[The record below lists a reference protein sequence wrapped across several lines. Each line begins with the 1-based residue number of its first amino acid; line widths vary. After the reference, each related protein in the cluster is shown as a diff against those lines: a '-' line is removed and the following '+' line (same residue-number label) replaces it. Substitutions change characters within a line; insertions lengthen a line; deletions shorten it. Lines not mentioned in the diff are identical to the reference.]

1 MDGMQLKENYSLKH
15 LNSFGIDITARYFA
29 SFSTWEELESLKN
42 CIPNNTLEKPLILG
56 GGSNIL
62 FTKNF
67 DGAVLKN
74 EILGIRLVAETK
86 DHYIVEAGAGENWH
100 GFVMHCIDNNY
111 AGLENLSLI
120 PGTVGASPIQNIGA
134 YGVEIKDCFHSL
146 DAYHFQDKSVV
157 QFEAKDCS
165 FGYRESV
172 FKKEFK
178 HQLAILKVR
187 FQLSKQPN
195 LTTSYGIIEQEL
207 AKKMINS
214 PSIRDI
220 SNAVI
225 SIRSSKLPDPKII
238 GNAGSFFKNPII
250 PLNLFEQLQNQYP
263 SIPGYSTD
271 IPGYK
276 KIAAGWLI
284 DQSGW
289 KGYRNGDAG
298 CHALQALVLVNYG
311 KATGTEIW
319 NLSNDI
325 IASIQD
331 KFGIALEREVN
342 IL

>member
-1 MDGMQLKENYSLKH
+1 MDGMQLKENHSLKK

-29 SFSTWEELESLKN
+29 SFSTWEELQELKK
-42 CIPNNTLEKPLILG
+42 CIPNNTLENPLILG

-62 FTKNF
+62 FTRNF

-74 EILGIRLVAETK
+74 EILGIRLVSETK
-86 DHYIVEAGAGENWH
+86 DHYILEAGAGENWH

-146 DAYHFQDKSVV
+146 DAYHFQDKTVI
-157 QFEAKDCS
+157 QFEAKDCG
-165 FGYRESV
+165 FGYRDSI
-172 FKKEFK
+172 FKTAYKN
-178 HQLAILKVR
+178 QLAILRVR

-207 AKKMINS
+207 ANKHISS
-214 PSIRDI
+214 PSIKDI

-225 SIRSSKLPDPKII
+225 SIRTSKLPDPKII
-238 GNAGSFFKNPII
+238 GNAGSFFKNPLI
-250 PLNLFEQLQNQYP
+250 PLSKFEQLKNQYP
-263 SIPGYSTD
+263 SIPGYHSD
-271 IPGYK
+271 K
-276 KIAAGWLI
+276 AEFVKIAAGWLI
-284 DQSGW
+284 DQCGW
-289 KGYRNGDAG
+289 KGYRKADAG

-325 IASIQD
+325 IASIKD
-331 KFGIALEREVN
+331 KFGIVLEREVN

>member
-1 MDGMQLKENYSLKH
+1 MQLHENFSLKAW
-15 LNSFGIDITARYFA
+15 NSFGIDVSARYFA
-29 SFSTWEELESLKN
+29 RFSNWEELEQLKEI
-42 CIPNNTLEKPLILG
+42 IPNKTIENPLILG

-67 DGAVLKN
+67 DGSILKN
-74 EILGIRLVAETK
+74 VIRGIRLVAETK
-86 DHYIVEAGAGENWH
+86 EHFIVEAGAGEIWH
-100 GFVMHCIDNNY
+100 EFVMHCIDHNY

-146 DAYHFQDKSVV
+146 DAYHLKDKTVV
-157 QFEAKDCS
+157 QFEAKDCL
-165 FGYRESV
+165 FGYRDSI

-178 HQLAILKVR
+178 NQFAILKVR

-195 LTTSYGIIEQEL
+195 LKTSYGIIEQEL
-207 AKKMINS
+207 AKKNISS

-225 SIRSSKLPDPKII
+225 SIRTSKLPDPKII
-238 GNAGSFFKNPII
+238 GNAGSFFKNPLIAKTS
-250 PLNLFEQLQNQYP
+250 FELLKQTYP
-263 SIPGYSTD
+263 TIPGYSTD
-271 IPGYK
+271 SPEFV

-284 DQSGW
+284 DQCGW
-289 KGYRNGDAG
+289 KGYRKADAG

-311 KATGTEIW
+311 NATGSEI
-319 NLSNDI
+319 LSLSHEI
-325 IASIQD
+325 IASIQN
-331 KFGIALEREVN
+331 KFGIELEREVN

>member
-1 MDGMQLKENYSLKH
+1 MDGMQLKENYSLKK

-29 SFSTWEELESLKN
+29 SFSTWEELQELKK
-42 CIPNNTLEKPLILG
+42 CIPNNTLETPLILG

-62 FTKNF
+62 FTRNF

-74 EILGIRLVAETK
+74 EILGIRLVSETK
-86 DHYIVEAGAGENWH
+86 DHYILEAGAGENWH

-146 DAYHFQDKSVV
+146 DAYHFQDKTVI
-157 QFEAKDCS
+157 QFEAKDCG
-165 FGYRESV
+165 FGYRDSI
-172 FKKEFK
+172 FKTAYKN
-178 HQLAILKVR
+178 QLAILRVR

-195 LTTSYGIIEQEL
+195 LKTSYGIIEQEL
-207 AKKMINS
+207 ANKHISS
-214 PSIRDI
+214 PSIKDI

-225 SIRSSKLPDPKII
+225 SIRTSKLPDPKII
-238 GNAGSFFKNPII
+238 GNAGSFFKNPLI
-250 PLNLFEQLQNQYP
+250 PLSKFEQLKNQYP
-263 SIPGYSTD
+263 SIPGYHSD
-271 IPGYK
+271 K
-276 KIAAGWLI
+276 AEFVKIAAGWLI
-284 DQSGW
+284 DQCGW
-289 KGYRNGDAG
+289 KGYRKADAG

-311 KATGTEIW
+311 KATGAEIW

-325 IASIQD
+325 IASIKD
-331 KFGIALEREVN
+331 KFGIVLEREVN

>member
-1 MDGMQLKENYSLKH
+1 MDGMQLKENYSLKK

-29 SFSTWEELESLKN
+29 SFSTWEELQELKK
-42 CIPNNTLEKPLILG
+42 CIPNNTLENPLILG

-62 FTKNF
+62 FTRNF

-74 EILGIRLVAETK
+74 EILGIRLVSETK
-86 DHYIVEAGAGENWH
+86 DHYILEAGAGENWH

-146 DAYHFQDKSVV
+146 DAYHFQDKTVI
-157 QFEAKDCS
+157 QFEAKDCG
-165 FGYRESV
+165 FGYRDSI
-172 FKKEFK
+172 FKTAYKN
-178 HQLAILKVR
+178 QLAILRVR

-207 AKKMINS
+207 ANKHISS
-214 PSIRDI
+214 PSIKDI

-225 SIRSSKLPDPKII
+225 SIRTSKLPDPKII
-238 GNAGSFFKNPII
+238 GNAGSFFKNPLIS
-250 PLNLFEQLQNQYP
+250 LSKFEQLKNQYP
-263 SIPGYSTD
+263 SIPGYHSD
-271 IPGYK
+271 K
-276 KIAAGWLI
+276 AEFVKIAAGWLI
-284 DQSGW
+284 DQCGW
-289 KGYRNGDAG
+289 KGYRKADAG

-325 IASIQD
+325 IASIKD
-331 KFGIALEREVN
+331 KFGIVLEREVN